1 MFVGG
6 WTVEAAGDVCQA
18 TLDQLEALRD
28 KSLLV
33 YGDGR
38 YSMLETIREFAA
50 ERLTD
55 SGEGSAIRDA
65 HALCYARLGER
76 AHNEIGRSLMEASPD
91 VLRRWLP
98 QLEHE
103 LGNIRAALRWFV
115 DHDQSEQ
122 ALRLV
127 LAVRAL
133 WTRGGRLDLE
143 ADRWFGEAFAS
154 PGVVMP
160 LTRAHALHQWGTL
173 HVLEGR
179 PAEGEPLLLE
189 SLAIYRE
196 LENTSD
202 ASRILRDIAMAAHVA
217 GDLDR
222 ARQLYEEIETLQLED
237 RGFRTLVHGELGQV
251 ELWAGNL
258 ERARG
263 LLQSAVREAAELDNA
278 RMLVMFTADLAEV
291 DRLEGAYE
299 RAARLYAEALRLAQS
314 VLFERWVY
322 NCLVGLAAVAADE
335 GRLERAGRLW
345 GAVLQI
351 VASEGD
357 HLLAVN
363 RKRYKLPLENRGETE
378 FLGAVKDGRSLGL
391 NDAVAYALGESA

>member
-1 MFVGG
+1 MH
-6 WTVEAAGDVCQA
+6 C
-18 TLDQLEALRD
+18 
-28 KSLLV
+28 
-33 YGDGR
+33 
-38 YSMLETIREFAA
+38 
-50 ERLTD
+50 
-55 SGEGSAIRDA
+55 
-65 HALCYARLGER
+65 CYARLGER

-154 PGVVMP
+154 PGVVTP

-299 RAARLYAEALRLAQS
+299 RAARLYAEALRARAVGSVRALGVATASSDWPRLRLMREGWSELAACGAQS
-314 VLFERWVY
+314 SRSWP
-322 NCLVGLAAVAADE
+322 A
-335 GRLERAGRLW
+335 RATTCSRSTESGTSFRSRTE
-345 GAVLQI
+345 A
-351 VASEGD
+351 
-357 HLLAVN
+357 
-363 RKRYKLPLENRGETE
+363 KRNSSAQSRT
-378 FLGAVKDGRSLGL
+378 DDRS
-391 NDAVAYALGESA
+391 A